1 MRTTNVL
8 RMGRVEAS
16 IPCKVVSTE
25 SSSNARITS
34 FAVDLL
40 ALVLQPGVVR
50 EGDPVKVRVEMG
62 GEAFEIDGMVASL
75 GQAAEGLE
83 RCKVRVADR
92 STRQRSVALE
102 LLERVLQSPAPGRRR
117 CPRVEK
123 RVGVTCVAHEQFDA
137 SMVNISREGLAI
149 EGRLPIK
156 QGDVIEVR
164 IAPLSFPHKLVLS
177 GTVVYV
183 RRLSDTESRA
193 GVRLEGL
200 YERQLKVLDAY
211 IRMLMRGK

>member
-8 RMGRVEAS
+8 RTGRVEAS
-16 IPCKVVSTE
+16 IPCKVVSPE
-25 SSSNARITS
+25 SSSSAQLTS

-50 EGDPVKVRVEMG
+50 EGDPVKVRVELG
-62 GEAFEIDGMVASL
+62 GETFEIDGMVANL
-75 GQAAEGLE
+75 AQAAEGLE

-92 STRQRSVALE
+92 SARQRNVALE

-123 RVGVTCVAHEQFDA
+123 RIGVTCVGDEQFEA
-137 SMVNISREGLAI
+137 SMVNVSREGLAL

-156 QGDVIEVR
+156 RGDVIEVR
-164 IAPLSFPHKLVLS
+164 IAPLAFPHSLELP

-193 GVRLEGL
+193 GVRFEGL
-200 YERQLKVLDAY
+200 DERQREVLDAY
-211 IRMLMRGK
+211 IRLLMRGK